1 MFTMLNM
8 VIIWVVAFHGLF
20 NAFGLYYTLFCY
32 EYVLNYY
39 SIMEQN
45 AA

>member
-1 MFTMLNM
+1 MLNM

-20 NAFGLYYTLFCY
+20 NEFGLYYTLFCY
-32 EYVLNYY
+32 EYVLIY

-45 AA
+45 SA